1 MFQHIL
7 VATDGSPLADKAIS
21 TALQLASTCG
31 DSTRVTALMVAP
43 DYTTLEYM
51 QLMATSAGWID
62 DLRQRGAA
70 DARRRLEVVL
80 QEQRAPDRFERAVA
94 VSDLPYE
101 EILKAAERLHCD
113 LIVMAARGRGA
124 LESALLGSQTS
135 RVLSLAN
142 IPVLVVK

>member
-7 VATDGSPLADKAIS
+7 VATDGSPRADKAIS

-51 QLMATSAGWID
+51 QLMASTDWID

-70 DARRRLEVVL
+70 DARRRLEVAL
-80 QEQRAPDRFERAVA
+80 QGHRALDRVERAVA
-94 VSDLPYE
+94 VSDFPYE

-135 RVLSLAN
+135 HVLSQAGM
-142 IPVLVVK
+142 PVLVVK